1 MDATQTL
8 DRVVV
13 DAAMDKVEVVLGL
26 VDRAAQELNEALLLE
41 PGSEGL
47 EHIEELIYRA
57 ASGLRSELKIA
68 GRSGYGVPAQ
78 SPTKSRLF
86 TCGECGYTDPGF
98 DGLQTHVYGDH
109 LGAAV

>member
-1 MDATQTL
+1 MDTQTL

-26 VDRAAQELNEALLLE
+26 ADRAAQELKEALLLE

-47 EHIEELIYRA
+47 EHIEGLLYRV
-57 ASGLRSELKIA
+57 ASGLRSELRIA
-68 GRSGYGVPAQ
+68 GRSGYGVPAE
-78 SPTKSRLF
+78 SGIKSHLF
-86 TCGECGYTDPGF
+86 TCGECGYTDPDF
-98 DGLQTHVYGDH
+98 EGLQAHVYGEH